1 MAAVLEKNSYIL
13 ILWSS
18 ILLYHL
24 LVLNLSIVRSEVVQ
38 PDLSSGQD
46 IVAFS
51 ISTCSAE
58 VGQFG
63 IVYRLK

>member
-18 ILLYHL
+18 ILLYHV

-38 PDLSSGQD
+38 PDLSSAQD
-46 IVAFS
+46 VVAFS

-58 VGQFG
+58 VG
-63 IVYRLK
+63 